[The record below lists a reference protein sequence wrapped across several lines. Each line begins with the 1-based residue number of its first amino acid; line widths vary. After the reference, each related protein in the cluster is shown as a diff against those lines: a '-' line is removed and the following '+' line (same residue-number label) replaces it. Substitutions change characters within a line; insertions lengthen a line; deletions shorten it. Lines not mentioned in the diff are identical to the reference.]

1 MPIDSLKHLGERLMA
16 IYSEA
21 RAAGLHQVAY
31 HALAAQH
38 HVGEALRDFSMLELV
53 ENRAREHSDWLA
65 LHEPGHLL
73 SPQSAA
79 TRGHH
84 GVFEQLAAIS
94 AAARTRLKAEN
105 LTRK

>member
-1 MPIDSLKHLGERLMA
+1 MPETLNNLSERLMA
-16 IYSEA
+16 LYNEA
-21 RAAGLHQVAY
+21 RALGQHHVAY
-31 HALAAQH
+31 HVLAAQH
-38 HVGEALRDFSMLELV
+38 HAGEALRDLPALELV

-79 TRGHH
+79 TRGHP
-84 GVFEQLAAIS
+84 GVFEQLAAT
-94 AAARTRLKAEN
+94 AAATRTRLKAEN